1 MSKVARK
8 PAGKSSPSMVRGKT
22 RTAKRAT
29 TVTNFLGKVH
39 SGPIRER
46 SASAVA
52 FAQSANA
59 ARRMDRPTSGTTAK
73 NPITFVRLAA
83 LSPEA
88 REQAVTGGLP
98 ATLLDEAAT
107 KLGLSQR
114 AFLAALKIAPT
125 TVARVKSTGSALST
139 DDSDRIARLAELWHD
154 AMTVFQHEEGA
165 RGWLTGRVPVLD
177 AVPLQ
182 LVQTSQGFN
191 RARTAVLQ
199 LAYGVYA

>member
-1 MSKVARK
+1 
-8 PAGKSSPSMVRGKT
+8 MVRGKT
-22 RTAKRAT
+22 ETTKRAA
-29 TVTNFLGKVH
+29 TVTNFV
-39 SGPIRER
+39 GPANSVSTRR
-46 SASAVA
+46 PASAVA
-52 FAQSANA
+52 FAQPVKTRREIAKPTMA
-59 ARRMDRPTSGTTAK
+59 APKASM
-73 NPITFVRLAA
+73 TFVRLAA

-88 REQAVTGGLP
+88 REQAVTAGLSP
-98 ATLLDEAAT
+98 ALLDEAAV

-114 AFLAALKIAPT
+114 ALLAAMKVAPT
-125 TVARVKSTGSALST
+125 TVARSKSKGIPLSV
-139 DDSDRIARLAELWHD
+139 DDSDRIARLAELWQG

-182 LVQTSQGFN
+182 LVQTAQGFN

>member
-8 PAGKSSPSMVRGKT
+8 SAAKSSLSTAGRRIP
-22 RTAKRAT
+22 TAKRAT
-29 TVTNFLGKVH
+29 TVTNFLGTVH
-39 SGPIRER
+39 SAPVRR
-46 SASAVA
+46 QQSAVA
-52 FAQSANA
+52 FVQPIKTNRQVAIPVA
-59 ARRMDRPTSGTTAK
+59 APAPKPS
-73 NPITFVRLAA
+73 ITFLRLAA

-88 REQAVTGGLP
+88 REKAVTAGLSP
-98 ATLLDEAAT
+98 ALLDEAAV

-114 AFLAALKIAPT
+114 ALLAAIKVAPT
-125 TVARVKSTGSALST
+125 TVARSKSKGIRLSV
-139 DDSDRIARLAELWHD
+139 DDSDRVARLAELWHG

-182 LVQTSQGFN
+182 LVQTAQGFN
-191 RARTAVLQ
+191 RARAAILQ

>member
-1 MSKVARK
+1 MRK
-8 PAGKSSPSMVRGKT
+8 PAGKSAPSMVRGRT

-29 TVTNFLGKVH
+29 SITNFSRTFPSAATAQRPKSAIGFAQPV
-39 SGPIRER
+39 SATRGIARPNAAPG
-46 SASAVA
+46 ASA
-52 FAQSANA
+52 
-59 ARRMDRPTSGTTAK
+59 
-73 NPITFVRLAA
+73 PITFVRLAA

-88 REQAVTGGLP
+88 REQAVNAGLP
-98 ATLLDEAAT
+98 PTLLDEAAA

-114 AFLAALKIAPT
+114 ALLAAMKLAPT
-125 TVARVKSTGSALST
+125 TVARSKAKGSPLSL
-139 DDSDRIARLAELWHD
+139 DDSDRVARLAELWQA
-154 AMTVFQHEEGA
+154 AMTVFEHEEGA

>member
-1 MSKVARK
+1 MSRVARK
-8 PAGKSSPSMVRGKT
+8 PAGKSSQSMVRGRT
-22 RTAKRAT
+22 PTAKRAT
-29 TVTNFLGKVH
+29 TATNFLGKVH
-39 SGPIRER
+39 SATIRQR
-46 SASAVA
+46 SGSAVA

-59 ARRMDRPTSGTTAK
+59 ARRMDRPTSGPAGR

-83 LSPEA
+83 LSPKA
-88 REQAVTGGLP
+88 REQAVTAGLP

-125 TVARVKSTGSALST
+125 TVARVKSTGSVLST

>member
-1 MSKVARK
+1 
-8 PAGKSSPSMVRGKT
+8 
-22 RTAKRAT
+22 
-29 TVTNFLGKVH
+29 
-39 SGPIRER
+39 
-46 SASAVA
+46 
-52 FAQSANA
+52 
-59 ARRMDRPTSGTTAK
+59 MDRPTSGTSAK

-88 REQAVTGGLP
+88 RERAVTTGLP

>member
-1 MSKVARK
+1 M
-8 PAGKSSPSMVRGKT
+8 
-22 RTAKRAT
+22 
-29 TVTNFLGKVH
+29 
-39 SGPIRER
+39 
-46 SASAVA
+46 
-52 FAQSANA
+52 
-59 ARRMDRPTSGTTAK
+59 
-73 NPITFVRLAA
+73 TFVRLAA

-88 REQAVTGGLP
+88 REQAVTAGLSP
-98 ATLLDEAAT
+98 ALLDEAAV

-114 AFLAALKIAPT
+114 ALLAAMKVAPT
-125 TVARVKSTGSALST
+125 TVARSRSKGIPLSV
-139 DDSDRIARLAELWHD
+139 DDSDRIARLAELWQG

-182 LVQTSQGFN
+182 LVQTAQGFN

>member
-1 MSKVARK
+1 MRK
-8 PAGKSSPSMVRGKT
+8 PAGKSAPSTARGRT

-29 TVTNFLGKVH
+29 SITNFSRTFPSAATAQRPKSAIGFAQPV
-39 SGPIRER
+39 GATRGIARPNAAPG
-46 SASAVA
+46 ASA
-52 FAQSANA
+52 
-59 ARRMDRPTSGTTAK
+59 
-73 NPITFVRLAA
+73 PITFVRLAA

-88 REQAVTGGLP
+88 REQAVTAGLP
-98 ATLLDEAAT
+98 PALLDEAAA

-114 AFLAALKIAPT
+114 ALLAAMKVAPT
-125 TVARVKSTGSALST
+125 TVARSKAKGRPLSL
-139 DDSDRIARLAELWHD
+139 DDSDRLARLAELWQG
-154 AMTVFQHEEGA
+154 AMTVFEHEEGA

>member
-1 MSKVARK
+1 M
-8 PAGKSSPSMVRGKT
+8 RGKT
-22 RTAKRAT
+22 QTAKMAT
-29 TVTNFLGKVH
+29 TLTKVLGTAH
-39 SGPIRER
+39 SSSTRQRPR
-46 SASAVA
+46 SRVV
-52 FAQSANA
+52 FAQPVSATLGITG
-59 ARRMDRPTSGTTAK
+59 PTSVPAVK
-73 NPITFVRLAA
+73 PRITFVRLAV

-88 REQAVTGGLP
+88 RERAVTAGLP
-98 ATLLDEAAT
+98 VTLLNEAAT

-139 DDSDRIARLAELWHD
+139 DDSDRIARLAELWHA

-177 AVPLQ
+177 AVPLK
-182 LVQTSQGFN
+182 LVQTSQGFD